1 MNDNKSEKDYFNL
14 LQSGMFWEIYPELTG
29 EWEQDKDEFIKSEQY
44 LNENFRNKK
53 MNVPIYLM
61 QQQLY
66 RYMDSLKHRSEPLA
80 FEPLQEIKIE
90 PKANLQP
97 STPIE
102 RNKKVTPILAL
113 YLNID
118 GIDDVQEAFDF
129 AQKSMKKYENHGWTY
144 IIIPITDGRDS
155 FIESHSV
162 ERLDPIELKQLETKI
177 LETIKTGE

>member
-1 MNDNKSEKDYFNL
+1 MNDNKSGKDYFKL

-29 EWEQDKDEFIKSEQY
+29 EWEKDKDEFIKT
-44 LNENFRNKK
+44 ENFRK
-53 MNVPIYLM
+53 MNNSTE
-61 QQQLY
+61 
-66 RYMDSLKHRSEPLA
+66 R
-80 FEPLQEIKIE
+80 FEPLKEIKIE
-90 PKANLQP
+90 PKANLLPPAHQLPWPEP
-97 STPIE
+97 SRP
-102 RNKKVTPILAL
+102 KVTPILAL

-118 GIDDVQEAFDF
+118 GIDDIQDAFDF
-129 AQKSMKKYENHGWTY
+129 AQKSMKKYETHGWAY

>member
-1 MNDNKSEKDYFNL
+1 MNDKSEKDYFNL
-14 LQSGMFWEIYPELTG
+14 LNSGMFWEIYPELTG
-29 EWEQDKDEFIKSEQY
+29 EWDKDKEEFIKNEQW
-44 LNENFRNKK
+44 LTENFRNK
-53 MNVPIYLM
+53 
-61 QQQLY
+61 
-66 RYMDSLKHRSEPLA
+66 MDAIGSKKHRIPAYTMTDFEKK
-80 FEPLQEIKIE
+80 FEPLKEIKIE

-129 AQKSMKKYENHGWTY
+129 AQKSMEKYKNHGWTY